1 MDLSRLVKKYEKLL
15 SVESTSTEGSYV
27 DGRWVKPETVT
38 REFYGTAL
46 NLSTEDLKTYEAGTY
61 TTKDIKIFVIQ
72 GLTDTTGEALT
83 LAEGEIVIKNDN
95 RYEIKKIL
103 DGCDI
108 AGFKKIIAKKVVI
121 HD

>member
-15 SVESTSTEGSYV
+15 SVESTSTEGTYV
-27 DGRWVKPETVT
+27 DGRWVKPQTAT
-38 REFYGTAL
+38 REFFGTAL

-103 DGCDI
+103 DGCDV